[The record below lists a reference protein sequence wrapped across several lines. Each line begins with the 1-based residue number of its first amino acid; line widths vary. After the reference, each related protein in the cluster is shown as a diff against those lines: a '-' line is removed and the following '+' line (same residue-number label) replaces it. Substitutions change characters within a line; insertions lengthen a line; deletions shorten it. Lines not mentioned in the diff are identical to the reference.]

1 MIQYHSRYCIL
12 ESRRI
17 PLPCSKIKGLQMIP
31 RDKGPLMIPLLK
43 SSNIKTSKP
52 NCKYCSFQASQG
64 GLSSVLYSLLM
75 SLRVECSR
83 SSRISQPLQPRTS
96 CLSQHFKFHHMK
108 LALPMLR
115 PRGWMPASDP
125 WSGVALDSSDTIPLR
140 NDLVIGPRPL
150 EKAEKV
156 LLFEQNIIRTDECG

>member
-1 MIQYHSRYCIL
+1 
-12 ESRRI
+12 
-17 PLPCSKIKGLQMIP
+17 
-31 RDKGPLMIPLLK
+31 
-43 SSNIKTSKP
+43 
-52 NCKYCSFQASQG
+52 
-64 GLSSVLYSLLM
+64 
-75 SLRVECSR
+75 
-83 SSRISQPLQPRTS
+83 
-96 CLSQHFKFHHMK
+96 MK

-156 LLFEQNIIRTDECG
+156 LLFE